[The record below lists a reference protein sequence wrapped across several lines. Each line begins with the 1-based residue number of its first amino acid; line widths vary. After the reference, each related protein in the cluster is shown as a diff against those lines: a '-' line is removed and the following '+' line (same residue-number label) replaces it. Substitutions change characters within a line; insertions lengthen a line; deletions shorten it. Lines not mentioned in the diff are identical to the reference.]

1 MSRYVESELDER
13 VIPLV
18 RFFNENGLPTNMS
31 CQGHNKTNMSMFW
44 IEFDRM
50 VTEDDIVRF
59 MRSHLNWMG
68 NFCSCGRFAKR
79 VVAYTSVADYSESV
93 RECWCYFAATVE
105 AADADLYQWTYDTE
119 EWQGVNGERY
129 QAWRQGLVKQGKL

>member
-1 MSRYVESELDER
+1 MSQYVESELDKG

-44 IEFDRM
+44 IEFDQI
-50 VTEDDIVRF
+50 VTKDDIVRF

-68 NFCSCGRFAKR
+68 SFCSCGRFAKR
-79 VVAYTSVADYSESV
+79 VIAYTNTADYSESV
-93 RECWCYFAATVE
+93 RECWYYFAATVE
-105 AADADLYQWTYDTE
+105 AADADFYQWTHDAE

-129 QAWRQGLVKQGKL
+129 QAWRRELVKQGKL

>member
-1 MSRYVESELDER
+1 MSS
-13 VIPLV
+13 
-18 RFFNENGLPTNMS
+18 FFNENGLPTNMS

-50 VTEDDIVRF
+50 VTEDNIIRF

-79 VVAYTSVADYSESV
+79 VVAYTSVA
-93 RECWCYFAATVE
+93 ATVE
-105 AADADLYQWTYDTE
+105 AADADLYQWTHDTE

-129 QAWRQGLVKQGKL
+129 QAWRWELVKQGKL